1 MLPCQVK
8 VAPPLRCVV
17 RILSNS
23 TAPLRSA
30 LGAFSAWLQTH
41 RKKNIPFLPL
51 LSFIT
56 SLSAARSACFA
67 GSSCCSRRHVAPSL
81 QTPREL
87 RSAVWCAYGGTLR
100 FCNQSVGGRFDP
112 HTPRASKRYFCVI
125 PCPKVDVKENNRKLL
140 IIGGAERI

>member
-8 VAPPLRCVV
+8 ETPPLRCVV

-23 TAPLRSA
+23 KAPLRSA

-41 RKKNIPFLPL
+41 GKKHIPFLPL

-67 GSSCCSRRHVAPSL
+67 GSSCCSRRPVAPSL

-87 RSAVWCAYGGTLR
+87 RSAVWCAYGGTMR
-100 FCNQSVGGRFDP
+100 FCNQSVGALRPP
-112 HTPRASKRYFCVI
+112 HPPSLRARWLCGTLH
-125 PCPKVDVKENNRKLL
+125 R
-140 IIGGAERI
+140 GAGHI